1 MAKAARKLVKALMI
15 VGFDIIL
22 LFKYRFSV
30 IFRHVNTII
39 DQLSSEGVTANDFET
54 GPPSPYSLSNR

>member
-15 VGFDIIL
+15 AGFEIIL

-39 DQLSSEGVTANDFET
+39 DQL
-54 GPPSPYSLSNR
+54 